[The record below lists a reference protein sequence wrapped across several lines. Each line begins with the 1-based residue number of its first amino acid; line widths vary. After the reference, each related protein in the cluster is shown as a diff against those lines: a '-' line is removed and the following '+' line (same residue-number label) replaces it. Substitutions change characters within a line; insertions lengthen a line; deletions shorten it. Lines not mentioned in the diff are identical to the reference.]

1 MPCIDRINLA
11 EYLRQ
16 VNDFI
21 TSWWFIETLDWRTWK
36 VQSYTL
42 IRHGFIHKLL
52 PIPYSFSSYDITI
65 SSTFQCITGET
76 NGGRQRNVLNR
87 EREYGTMRYRRG
99 MITGDFKERGC
110 REDSCIILFAPLFV
124 PLSKLARANA
134 ICKSQKCDRWPSPM
148 KNPKTKLWSQISTVS
163 SSLLF
168 IGTHTSDARKVLI
181 LVQFSISV

>member
-1 MPCIDRINLA
+1 M
-11 EYLRQ
+11 
-16 VNDFI
+16 
-21 TSWWFIETLDWRTWK
+21 SWWFIETLDWRTWK

-99 MITGDFKERGC
+99 MVTGRDFKERGC
-110 REDSCIILFAPLFV
+110 REDSCIILFALLFV

-134 ICKSQKCDRWPSPM
+134 IWKKKTWRIRSRNCKVRYRLYRDRPFGSEYLRQTPEM
-148 KNPKTKLWSQISTVS
+148 FQYQCNFFQFFFSRSVFVIS
-163 SSLLF
+163 
-168 IGTHTSDARKVLI
+168 IRGRKRMEHTSINR
-181 LVQFSISV
+181 

>member
-1 MPCIDRINLA
+1 M
-11 EYLRQ
+11 
-16 VNDFI
+16 
-21 TSWWFIETLDWRTWK
+21 
-36 VQSYTL
+36 QSYTL

-52 PIPYSFSSYDITI
+52 PLPYSFSSYDITI

-99 MITGDFKERGC
+99 MVTGRDFKKRGC

-134 ICKSQKCDRWPSPM
+134 ICESQHEESGGEIMKSDIDYIKIASFNRNAYVGRS
-148 KNPKTKLWSQISTVS
+148 KSLNIGTIFF
-163 SSLLF
+163 SSL
-168 IGTHTSDARKVLI
+168 VL
-181 LVQFSISV
+181 QEFS

>member
-1 MPCIDRINLA
+1 M
-11 EYLRQ
+11 
-16 VNDFI
+16 
-21 TSWWFIETLDWRTWK
+21 
-36 VQSYTL
+36 QSYTL

-99 MITGDFKERGC
+99 MVTGRDFKKRGC

-134 ICKSQKCDRWPSPM
+134 ICESQHEESGGEIMKSDIDYIKIASFNRNAYVGRS
-148 KNPKTKLWSQISTVS
+148 K
-163 SSLLF
+163 SLNT
-168 IGTHTSDARKVLI
+168 GTIFFFS
-181 LVQFSISV
+181 LVFGSFS